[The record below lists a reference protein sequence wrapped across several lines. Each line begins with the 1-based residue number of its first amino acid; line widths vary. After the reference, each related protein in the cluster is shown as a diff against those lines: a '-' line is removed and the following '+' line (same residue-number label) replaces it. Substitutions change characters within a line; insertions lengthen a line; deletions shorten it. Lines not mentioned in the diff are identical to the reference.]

1 LNRGDKKLPLST
13 ISSGLTFWFGYS
25 EENLM
30 TGHIPTLFG
39 FRTALKD
46 LYLGKYYTGAAGK
59 LDF

>member
-1 LNRGDKKLPLST
+1 
-13 ISSGLTFWFGYS
+13 
-25 EENLM
+25 M

>member
-1 LNRGDKKLPLST
+1 
-13 ISSGLTFWFGYS
+13 
-25 EENLM
+25 M

-59 LDF
+59 NSLCLFAIVYVYLK